1 MNVEQCT
8 GVSFGR
14 SGASRVLLRSARDGT
29 LIHVISVGLILTILI
44 TMAAMFQGGT
54 DKPAAIIESQPLNV
68 DLAERLPD
76 FPGTPGYGLLDKEL
90 YLGARKSICL
100 FRAKNSGLTRHGITY
115 NLSTFPYHLCTHAIY
130 WHATVDR
137 TNQLRAGDLEVD
149 VVQHGFRRFPGLK
162 SANPFLRVF
171 IGVEDDSGLHR
182 VSQDSSS
189 TVNFTLKSLRWVVE
203 HRYDGIFLRW
213 TPPMKN
219 GSSKFPSLAVHMLRT
234 FKRVRHLSVGVVM
247 PVYSTSVDFYPD
259 LSNLVNILEPHS
271 VVVDPLAATSTDSY
285 FKNLFPY
292 TPETLIKYG
301 KLLSKA
307 TMAGG
312 GTNPTLCYPVSI
324 AGYSLA
330 LDQSGLSSGR
340 KAAPVL
346 VNHQQLSG
354 LAVASYDST
363 CHSSVWNDSIRLR
376 TNQLR
381 AGDLE
386 VDVVQHGFRRFP
398 GLKSANPFLRVF
410 IGVEDDSGLHRVSQD
425 SSSTVNFTL
434 KSLRWVVEHRYDG
447 IFLRW
452 TPPMKNGSSKFPSL
466 AVHMLRTFKR
476 VRHLSVGVV
485 MPVYSTSVD
494 FYPDLSNLVN
504 ILEPHSVVVD
514 PLAATSTD
522 SYFKN
527 LFPYTPETLIK
538 YGKLLSK
545 ATMAGG
551 GTNPTLC
558 YPVSIAGYSL
568 ALDQSG
574 LSSGRKA
581 APVLVNHQQLSGLA
595 VASYDSTCHSSVW
608 NDSIR
613 LRYGVLAARKSE
625 WLTYQ
630 DAQSLGQL
638 LDAMANVTQGAS
650 CLGVWDPEFD
660 DFAGHCGN
668 DPGPGSYPLT
678 RIVFEGRPTVAGL
691 LK

>member
-1 MNVEQCT
+1 
-8 GVSFGR
+8 
-14 SGASRVLLRSARDGT
+14 
-29 LIHVISVGLILTILI
+29 
-44 TMAAMFQGGT
+44 MAAMFQVFLVKKISLKTHVLSWGPFQARAKDRLVACPLCQGGT
-54 DKPAAIIESQPLNV
+54 DKSAAVIESQPLNV

-100 FRAKNSGLTRHGITY
+100 FRAKNSGLNRHGITY

-292 TPETLIKYG
+292 TPETLINYG

-363 CHSSVWNDSIRLR
+363 CHSSVWNDSIRLSYK
-376 TNQLR
+376 
-381 AGDLE
+381 
-386 VDVVQHGFRRFP
+386 GFVLLHEAILCAIFSYVFVIPHNWISIITWVP
-398 GLKSANPFLRVF
+398 G
-410 IGVEDDSGLHRVSQD
+410 
-425 SSSTVNFTL
+425 
-434 KSLRWVVEHRYDG
+434 
-447 IFLRW
+447 
-452 TPPMKNGSSKFPSL
+452 
-466 AVHMLRTFKR
+466 
-476 VRHLSVGVV
+476 VGK
-485 MPVYSTSVD
+485 
-494 FYPDLSNLVN
+494 
-504 ILEPHSVVVD
+504 H
-514 PLAATSTD
+514 
-522 SYFKN
+522 K
-527 LFPYTPETLIK
+527 
-538 YGKLLSK
+538 
-545 ATMAGG
+545 
-551 GTNPTLC
+551 
-558 YPVSIAGYSL
+558 
-568 ALDQSG
+568 
-574 LSSGRKA
+574 
-581 APVLVNHQQLSGLA
+581 
-595 VASYDSTCHSSVW
+595 
-608 NDSIR
+608 
-613 LRYGVLAARKSE
+613 YGVLAARKSE

-630 DAQSLGQL
+630 DAQSLEQL

-668 DPGPGSYPLT
+668 DPGPRSYPLT

-691 LK
+691 LE

>member
-1 MNVEQCT
+1 KTHVLSWGPFQARAKDRPVACPLCQ
-8 GVSFGR
+8 GR
-14 SGASRVLLRSARDGT
+14 
-29 LIHVISVGLILTILI
+29 
-44 TMAAMFQGGT
+44 T
-54 DKPAAIIESQPLNV
+54 DKPAAVPDSQPLNV

-115 NLSTFPYHLCTHAIY
+115 HLSTFPYHLCTHAIY

-149 VVQHGFRRFPGLK
+149 VVQHGFRKFPGLK

-182 VSQDSSS
+182 VSQDSGS

-213 TPPMKN
+213 TPPMKD

-247 PVYSTSVDFYPD
+247 PVYSTSVDFYSD
-259 LSNLVNILEPHS
+259 LSHLVNMLEPHS
-271 VVVDPLAATSTDSY
+271 VVVDPLAATSTNSY

-301 KLLSKA
+301 KLSFKA

-312 GTNPTLCYPVSI
+312 STNPTLCYPVSI

-354 LAVASYDST
+354 LT
-363 CHSSVWNDSIRLR
+363 
-376 TNQLR
+376 
-381 AGDLE
+381 
-386 VDVVQHGFRRFP
+386 
-398 GLKSANPFLRVF
+398 
-410 IGVEDDSGLHRVSQD
+410 
-425 SSSTVNFTL
+425 
-434 KSLRWVVEHRYDG
+434 
-447 IFLRW
+447 
-452 TPPMKNGSSKFPSL
+452 
-466 AVHMLRTFKR
+466 
-476 VRHLSVGVV
+476 
-485 MPVYSTSVD
+485 
-494 FYPDLSNLVN
+494 
-504 ILEPHSVVVD
+504 
-514 PLAATSTD
+514 
-522 SYFKN
+522 
-527 LFPYTPETLIK
+527 
-538 YGKLLSK
+538 
-545 ATMAGG
+545 
-551 GTNPTLC
+551 
-558 YPVSIAGYSL
+558 
-568 ALDQSG
+568 
-574 LSSGRKA
+574 
-581 APVLVNHQQLSGLA
+581 

-630 DAQSLGQL
+630 DAQSLEQL

-691 LK
+691 LE